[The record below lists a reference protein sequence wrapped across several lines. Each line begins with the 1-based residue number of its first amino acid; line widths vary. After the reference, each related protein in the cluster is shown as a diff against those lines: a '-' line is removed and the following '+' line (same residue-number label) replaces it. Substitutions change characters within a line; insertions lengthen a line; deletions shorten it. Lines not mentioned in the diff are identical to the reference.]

1 MTDKHRMVCL
11 KKIRIETRELQKP
24 EVLESYINKGF
35 LYVTRIY
42 PNTVNKFPTVGCVV
56 ELSHYRQQNCL
67 PIHSIKGQQLIQRV
81 SYM

>member
-24 EVLESYINKGF
+24 EVLEYYINKGF